1 MHIFDKTKKSMPF
14 FNNNKK
20 FDYIFLLCVLAI
32 SLFGLAMITSA
43 SMVVS
48 MENYSN
54 NYHYLIRQLIAF
66 VVGLVLLFTASQ
78 IDYRIW
84 RKNAVW
90 FLGIALVLLLL
101 VLVPGIGHKLGGAR
115 RWIGIGTWT
124 FQPTEFIKLSLIIY
138 LAAWLEKRAENIKTF
153 FSGFL
158 PFAVL
163 LGLIIF
169 LIMSQP
175 DLGTTLVVVGVA
187 ATMFFVAGASLLHIL
202 FGMGILGIIVFILI
216 KAAPYR
222 MQRFLVFL
230 NPGVDTQGSSYHLN
244 QALLAIGSGGLWG
257 LGFGGSRQKYLYL
270 PMPHTDSIFA
280 VIAEELGF
288 IRTSFFLFV
297 FLFLIFRGYQIAR
310 GAPDN
315 FARFLAVGITS
326 WILIQTIV
334 NIGSMLNLIPMTG
347 VPLPFVSYGGSSLV
361 MLLAA
366 CGIMLNISKSTGK
379 ESAK

>member
-1 MHIFDKTKKSMPF
+1 MKFFDKTKKI
-14 FNNNKK
+14 
-20 FDYIFLLCVLAI
+20 DYIFLLCVLAV
-32 SLFGLAMITSA
+32 SLFGLAMIASA

-48 MENYSN
+48 MESFSN

-66 VVGLVLLFTASQ
+66 AAGLVAMFFISQ
-78 IDYRIW
+78 IDYRFW

-90 FLGIALVLLLL
+90 FLVIALVLLVL
-101 VLVPGIGHKLGGAR
+101 VLIPGIGHKIGGAR
-115 RWIGIGTWT
+115 RWIGFGIAN
-124 FQPTEFIKLSLIIY
+124 FQPTEFIKISLIIY
-138 LAAWLEKRAENIKTF
+138 LAAWLGKRADHIKSF
-153 FSGFL
+153 FLGFL
-158 PFAVL
+158 PFAL
-163 LGLIIF
+163 LMGLIIL

-187 ATMFFVAGASLLHIL
+187 ATMFFVAGATFYHIL
-202 FGMGILGIIVFILI
+202 LGAGILGTVVFILI

-230 NPGVDTQGSSYHLN
+230 NPSVDTQGSSYHLN

-257 LGFGGSRQKYLYL
+257 LGFGQSRQKYLYL

-288 IRTSFFLFV
+288 LRTG
-297 FLFLIFRGYQIAR
+297 LFLLLFLYMIIRGYQIAKN
-310 GAPDN
+310 APDN

-326 WILIQTIV
+326 WILIQAVV

-366 CGIMLNISKSTGK
+366 CGIMLNISKGARGK
-379 ESAK
+379 N

>member
-1 MHIFDKTKKSMPF
+1 MNVFHS
-14 FNNNKK
+14 NKK

-48 MENYSN
+48 MENYAN
-54 NYHYLIRQLIAF
+54 NYHYLIRQLITF
-66 VVGLVLLFTASQ
+66 GVGLIFLFTASQ
-78 IDYRIW
+78 IDYRFW

-90 FLGIALVLLLL
+90 FLGIALVLLIL
-101 VLVPGIGHKLGGAR
+101 VLIPGIGHKLGGAR
-115 RWIGIGTWT
+115 RWIGFGTAN

-138 LAAWLEKRAENIKTF
+138 LAAWLEKRSENIKTF
-153 FSGFL
+153 FLGFV

-163 LGLIIF
+163 LGLIIL

-187 ATMFFVAGASLLHIL
+187 ATMFFVAGASSLHML
-202 FGMGILGIIVFILI
+202 FGMGLLGIIVFVLV

-230 NPGVDTQGSSYHLN
+230 NPGVDTQGSAYHLN
-244 QALLAIGSGGLWG
+244 QALIAIGSGGFWG
-257 LGFGGSRQKYLYL
+257 LGFGQSRQKYLYL

-280 VIAEELGF
+280 VISEELGF
-288 IRTSFFLFV
+288 IRTGFFLFV
-297 FLFLIFRGYQIAR
+297 FLFLIMRGYQIAR
-310 GAPDN
+310 RAPDN

-334 NIGSMLNLIPMTG
+334 NIGSMLNLMPMTG

-361 MLLAA
+361 MLLLA
-366 CGIMLNISKSTGK
+366 CGIMLNISKAAGK
-379 ESAK
+379 GSIK

>member
-1 MHIFDKTKKSMPF
+1 MHIFNKT
-14 FNNNKK
+14 KK

-32 SLFGLAMITSA
+32 SLFGLAMIASA

-48 MENYSN
+48 IENYAN

-66 VVGLVLLFTASQ
+66 GIGLVILFATSQ
-78 IDYRIW
+78 IDYRFW
-84 RKNAVW
+84 RKNAIW
-90 FLGIALVLLLL
+90 FLAIALILLLL
-101 VLVPGIGHKLGGAR
+101 VLIPGIGHRIGGAR
-115 RWIGIGTWT
+115 RWIGIGSFT

-138 LAAWLEKRAENIKTF
+138 LAAWLEKRSENIKTF

-163 LGLIIF
+163 LGLIIL

-175 DLGTTLVVVGVA
+175 DLGTTLVIVGVA
-187 ATMFFVAGASLLHIL
+187 STMFFVAGASLLHIL
-202 FGMGILGIIVFILI
+202 FGMGILGVVVFILI

-230 NPGVDTQGSSYHLN
+230 NPSVDTQGSSYHLN

-257 LGFGGSRQKYLYL
+257 LGFGQSRQKYLYL

-326 WILIQTIV
+326 WILIQAVV

-366 CGIMLNISKSTGK
+366 CGIMLNISKSTTGK
-379 ESAK
+379 ESVK